1 MGAYLS
7 EPKTEKESESH
18 ENEFFRCG
26 ASQMQGWRTKQED
39 AHVVDVK
46 YGKRYASAHSC
57 FNSGLFGVFDG
68 HGGPDVSAFAATRL
82 VENYSAMG
90 INADSKD
97 EEFQQVILNL
107 DQDIR
112 KHFTKLAEENKD
124 KKEEP
129 NKLIEELSK
138 QIQTADSVDPNSKQ
152 SCATLQRQLI
162 SQLRNVDSPQ
172 QKQQLMMK
180 LFLLQQLQAKNG
192 KKNMSDSMGC
202 TCVTSLIIPTIKDN
216 CIFYKVKATNSGD
229 SRVVVWDS
237 RKNKVFGT
245 KDHKPNDPKEKQRIV
260 SAGGEVREMS
270 AGNNKVQ
277 YRVNGNLNLCRALG
291 DFEYKQSTELD
302 VRDQI
307 ITSNPDIYSWDL
319 IQGDLVILA
328 CDGIFD
334 VLTNE
339 ELISFIRQRLGK
351 KSLSEISEECMDHCL
366 SDDPKASFGIGADNM
381 TLMILQLLDLQSNEK
396 KQ

>member
-18 ENEFFRCG
+18 ENEYFRCG

-39 AHVVDVK
+39 AHILDVK

-138 QIQTADSVDPNSKQ
+138 QIQTADS
-152 SCATLQRQLI
+152 
-162 SQLRNVDSPQ
+162 DSPQ

-180 LFLLQQLQAKNG
+180 LFLLQQLQSKNG
-192 KKNMSDSMGC
+192 KKNISDSMGC

-260 SAGGEVREMS
+260 NAGGEVREMS
-270 AGNNKVQ
+270 AGNNRVQ

-291 DFEYKQSTELD
+291 DYEYKQNTELD
-302 VRDQI
+302 AKNQI

-319 IQGDLVILA
+319 IQGDIVVLA

-334 VLTNE
+334 VLSNA
-339 ELISFIRQRLGK
+339 ELINFIRERLGK
-351 KSLSEISEECMDHCL
+351 KSLVEISEECMDHCL

-381 TLMILQLLDLQSNEK
+381 TLMIIQLLDAQSNEK